1 MVNVRVHPRR
11 EVSIET
17 RLLLRFDPPRV
28 MRCRIIDVSKGG
40 VRVEIDVRYSLP
52 PQVFIMRGEDEN
64 IHECRTV
71 WQLDRTAGLKF
82 IEVCGHGK
90 SQKLLAEVRDARIID
105 GDDWKRS

>member
-1 MVNVRVHPRR
+1 MVKERAYLRR

-28 MRCRIIDVSKGG
+28 IRCRIVDVSKGG
-40 VRVEIDVRYSLP
+40 LKVEIDIRYSLP

-64 IHECRTV
+64 IHECRTA
-71 WQLDRTAGLKF
+71 WQNDRTAGLKF

-90 SQKLLAEVRDARIID
+90 SQKLLGEARAARILD
-105 GDDWKRS
+105 GDDWKGQ